1 MVMESIQNCVQNK
14 GVIIVS
20 FIFVKIVF
28 FCEKIE
34 FGEIVILN
42 NGNFDDILNSCY
54 KERNGVISDSIKN
67 GFLMGVLEK
76 FIKNGVMGCELRI
89 GKENGLCKDE
99 KRCNK
104 NIVEEESLQVKKFLC
119 IQFLKKE
126 FYRINKG
133 VSQLFFIIYIIGV
146 SSLFFIIQYI
156 NGVRILDI
164 MVIL

>member
-1 MVMESIQNCVQNK
+1 MVMDSIQNCVQNN

-28 FCEKIE
+28 FCEEIRE
-34 FGEIVILN
+34 FEEIVVLN

-133 VSQLFFIIYIIGV
+133 VSQLFFIIYI
-146 SSLFFIIQYI
+146 
-156 NGVRILDI
+156 NGLRILDI
-164 MVIL
+164 LVIL

>member
-1 MVMESIQNCVQNK
+1 MVMESIQNCVQNN

-20 FIFVKIVF
+20 FIFVKSEEIR
-28 FCEKIE
+28 E
-34 FGEIVILN
+34 FEEIVVLN

-104 NIVEEESLQVKKFLC
+104 NIVEDGSQVKKFLC

-133 VSQLFFIIYIIGV
+133 VSQLFFIIYINGL

-164 MVIL
+164 LVIL

>member
-1 MVMESIQNCVQNK
+1 MVMESIQNCVQNN

-20 FIFVKIVF
+20 FIFVKSEEIR
-28 FCEKIE
+28 E
-34 FGEIVILN
+34 FEEIVVLN

-126 FYRINKG
+126 FY
-133 VSQLFFIIYIIGV
+133 
-146 SSLFFIIQYI
+146 
-156 NGVRILDI
+156 
-164 MVIL
+164 

>member
-1 MVMESIQNCVQNK
+1 MVMESIQNCVQNN

-34 FGEIVILN
+34 FEEIVILN

-133 VSQLFFIIYIIGV
+133 VSQLFFIIYI
-146 SSLFFIIQYI
+146 
-156 NGVRILDI
+156 NGVRILD

>member
-1 MVMESIQNCVQNK
+1 M
-14 GVIIVS
+14 
-20 FIFVKIVF
+20 F
-28 FCEKIE
+28 FCEKIDFE
-34 FGEIVILN
+34 EIVILN

-104 NIVEEESLQVKKFLC
+104 NIVEEESL
-119 IQFLKKE
+119 
-126 FYRINKG
+126 
-133 VSQLFFIIYIIGV
+133 
-146 SSLFFIIQYI
+146 
-156 NGVRILDI
+156 
-164 MVIL
+164 